1 MRHLP
6 EWIIESHG
14 VHDIGVLVER
24 EQLLAGVRVPN
35 FAGAIITSSD
45 ELASVLVEGTVG
57 QGKQVRAQN
66 FEQAKALGLVLLL
79 LLDKLFDEFLEL
91 GLFGLRNEWLFEQD
105 LVDQAINVRPKKV
118 ESFSKLLFFASD
130 GASQKAKS
138 SA

>member
-1 MRHLP
+1 M
-6 EWIIESHG
+6 
-14 VHDIGVLVER
+14 LVEG

-105 LVDQAINVRPKKV
+105 LVDQAINVRPKK
-118 ESFSKLLFFASD
+118 
-130 GASQKAKS
+130 
-138 SA
+138 